1 MHHAVEPVVMA
12 AHTDGFERLCQT
24 LKHAGT
30 VLPTNILTTQ
40 AKPQIK
46 QGVCHQLA
54 NQDLIRWVKP

>member
-1 MHHAVEPVVMA
+1 MA